1 MDNKDFEQ
9 RITILEKEVESLKK
23 LIGNGR
29 IDCGYFDND

>member
-1 MDNKDFEQ
+1 METKELEQ
-9 RITILEKEVESLKK
+9 RIDILEKEVESLKK